1 MTKGPKIDSCGL
13 PEKAEKKNKIKYI
26 LTLPLFRIKVY
37 KISMLYNKSHLWIY
51 QLKGSLFT
59 VTLINYTSSTKENK
73 KIKTIKGNYILVRID
88 QVLVKY
94 WLALKKI
101 GKFT

>member
-1 MTKGPKIDSCGL
+1 M
-13 PEKAEKKNKIKYI
+13 
-26 LTLPLFRIKVY
+26 F
-37 KISMLYNKSHLWIY
+37 YNKSHLWIC

-59 VTLINYTSSTKENK
+59 VTLINYTSSTKGNK
-73 KIKTIKGNYILVRID
+73 KTKTIKGNYILVRID

>member
-1 MTKGPKIDSCGL
+1 M
-13 PEKAEKKNKIKYI
+13 
-26 LTLPLFRIKVY
+26 F
-37 KISMLYNKSHLWIY
+37 YNKSHLWIC

-59 VTLINYTSSTKENK
+59 ATLINYTSSTKENK